1 MSKKIVFSKVLRY
14 TLGSLLAFLA
24 LNAFG
29 GGYYGISGA
38 EGVSLE
44 LLDGSPFSS
53 YLIPSLILFVVV
65 GGSALFAS
73 IAVFAGSKIART
85 ASFAN
90 VIIVYGWLSIQVA
103 IIGYIS
109 WMQPATASLSL
120 IILVVTFFV
129 PKKSAIYKTSNNE

>member
-1 MSKKIVFSKVLRY
+1 MRNITTSKIIRY
-14 TLGSLLAFLA
+14 TLGTLLVFLA

-38 EGVSLE
+38 EGVPLE
-44 LLDGSPFSS
+44 LLEGSPFES
-53 YLIPSLILFVVV
+53 YFIPSLILIFVV

-73 IAVFAGSKIART
+73 IAVFAGSKFART

-90 VIIVYGWLSIQVA
+90 AIIVFGWLSVQVV

-109 WMQPATASLSL
+109 WMQPTTALL
-120 IILVVTFFV
+120 ALVILVLTWFL
-129 PKKSAIYKTSNNE
+129 PKDFIHKPYKNG

>member
-1 MSKKIVFSKVLRY
+1 MNKITTGKIARY
-14 TLGSLLAFLA
+14 TLGTLLAFLA

-38 EGVSLE
+38 EGVPLE
-44 LLDGSPFSS
+44 HLDGSPFEN
-53 YLIPSLILFVVV
+53 YLIPSLILFIVV

-73 IAVFAGSKIART
+73 IALFAGSKIART

-90 VIIVYGWLSIQVA
+90 VIIVFGWLSVQVA

-129 PKKSAIYKTSNNE
+129 PKKSAINKTSNNE

>member
-1 MSKKIVFSKVLRY
+1 MNKITTGKIARY
-14 TLGSLLAFLA
+14 TLGTLLAFLA

-73 IAVFAGSKIART
+73 IALFAGSKIART

-90 VIIVYGWLSIQVA
+90 VIIVFGWLSVQVA

>member
-1 MSKKIVFSKVLRY
+1 MNKRIAFSKFLRY
-14 TLGSLLAFLA
+14 TLGTLLAFLA

-44 LLDGSPFSS
+44 LLDGSPFESF
-53 YLIPSLILFVVV
+53 LIPSLILFIVV

-73 IAVFAGSKIART
+73 IAVFAKSKYARM

-90 VIIVYGWLSIQVA
+90 VLIVFGWLSVQVA

-109 WMQPATASLSL
+109 WMQPATASLAL
-120 IILVVTFFV
+120 VILVLTWFLPKRQFV
-129 PKKSAIYKTSNNE
+129 SRYF

>member
-1 MSKKIVFSKVLRY
+1 MNKRIAFSKFLRY
-14 TLGSLLAFLA
+14 TLGTLLAFLA

-38 EGVSLE
+38 EGVSIE
-44 LLDGSPFSS
+44 LLDGSPFESF
-53 YLIPSLILFVVV
+53 LIPSLILFIVV

-90 VIIVYGWLSIQVA
+90 VIIVFGWLSVQVA

-109 WMQPATASLSL
+109 WMQPTTALL
-120 IILVVTFFV
+120 ALVILVLTWFLPKRQFV
-129 PKKSAIYKTSNNE
+129 SRYF

>member
-1 MSKKIVFSKVLRY
+1 MSKKIVYSKILRY

-29 GGYYGISGA
+29 GGIFGMSGA
-38 EGVSLE
+38 EGVPLE
-44 LLDGSPFSS
+44 PLEGSPFSS

-73 IAVFAGSKIART
+73 VAVFAGSKLART
-85 ASFAN
+85 ASFVN
-90 VIIVYGWLSIQVA
+90 VIIVFGWLIVQVA

-129 PKKSAIYKTSNNE
+129 PKKSVIYKTSNNE